1 MASTHSR
8 NSIRRAVAVLVVL
21 LIGIGGSGY
30 THVNDKNGRKL
41 KTEGA
46 QVYANDDQSSGVV
59 YTLEP
64 GDEYQLLDVDEQ
76 WCRIRV
82 EKDDVEGYA
91 LVIELD
97 LDVDEILA
105 ALNETE
111 DEAETVE
118 AVIETAAEPTVEPT
132 EEPTAEPTEEPIEE
146 ATEAPAGDA
155 TQAPEDTATEEPT
168 EDATEQPTAEPTA
181 DATEAPAEPDEG
193 DEIERE
199 YDATHT
205 PAPEKRVGAVDAD
218 ELNVY
223 AQADESSDVV
233 ITLERDDE
241 VEILGEEG
249 AFLLVSA
256 DEQQGYALAECIYE
270 LSHDEQAALKTM
282 WGTAVVTASS
292 LNVRKTGST
301 SASLLYKIKSGQRV
315 MLRGVDG
322 DWYCIETES
331 GKGYVLGDHLTVNA
345 ITGTSYKQGAKG
357 DDVKELQRRL
367 IELKYLTGTAD
378 GSFGASTKTAVA
390 AFQRKAGLDA
400 DGIAGPTT
408 LAVLYDADAPSATPT
423 DDTLEQ
429 GDSGDAVKALQ
440 KRLIELG
447 YMNGTADGDFGSAT
461 KAAVKLFQKQ
471 AGLTVDGVAGP
482 GTQGALFSSN
492 APKYDGKTSV
502 DTDTSSTAA
511 KIIATAKQ
519 YMGCTYVYGTSGPN
533 TFDCSGFT
541 CFVFK
546 KYGYSLL
553 RSAQQQGYDDNYER
567 LTRSELKMG
576 DIVCFNTI
584 SDNDLSDHVG
594 IYISDGNFIHASS
607 GGGCVMISNL
617 DSGYYNR
624 VFSWGRRILD

>member
-1 MASTHSR
+1 MFCPHCH
-8 NSIRRAVAVLVVL
+8 NKIPD
-21 LIGIGGSGY
+21 GS
-30 THVNDKNGRKL
+30 NFCPL
-41 KTEGA
+41 C
-46 QVYANDDQSSGVV
+46 YANLVGVK
-59 YTLEP
+59 
-64 GDEYQLLDVDEQ
+64 QQ
-76 WCRIRV
+76 
-82 EKDDVEGYA
+82 EKES
-91 LVIELD
+91 
-97 LDVDEILA
+97 
-105 ALNETE
+105 
-111 DEAETVE
+111 EAETDAPRPKQKPAPRKNNAKPAYTKGSRQSKRAQDKTPMIIAIGLILILVLIIVMIVRSMFG
-118 AVIETAAEPTVEPT
+118 AGAPTVVNTPV
-132 EEPTAEPTEEPIEE
+132 PQ
-146 ATEAPAGDA
+146 A
-155 TQAPEDTATEEPT
+155 TQQPQQENNFIVFGATN
-168 EDATEQPTAEPTA
+168 
-181 DATEAPAEPDEG
+181 
-193 DEIERE
+193 
-199 YDATHT
+199 T
-205 PAPEKRVGAVDAD
+205 PAPQLTATPNIEITPTPAPQAPAVTTYKTLRKGDRGKSVISMQEALIKLGYLKGA
-218 ELNVY
+218 
-223 AQADESSDVV
+223 SD
-233 ITLERDDE
+233 
-241 VEILGEEG
+241 GNFG
-249 AFLLVSA
+249 
-256 DEQQGYALAECIYE
+256 
-270 LSHDEQAALKTM
+270 
-282 WGTAVVTASS
+282 
-292 LNVRKTGST
+292 
-301 SASLLYKIKSGQRV
+301 
-315 MLRGVDG
+315 
-322 DWYCIETES
+322 
-331 GKGYVLGDHLTVNA
+331 
-345 ITGTSYKQGAKG
+345 TGTKSALMDFQSAAGLKVTGVADVDTQEALEASDAPEKGGVTLKQGMSG
-357 DDVKELQRRL
+357 DAVKRLQNRL
-367 IELKYLTGTAD
+367 IELGYMTGTAD

-482 GTQGALFSSN
+482 GTQSALLSSN